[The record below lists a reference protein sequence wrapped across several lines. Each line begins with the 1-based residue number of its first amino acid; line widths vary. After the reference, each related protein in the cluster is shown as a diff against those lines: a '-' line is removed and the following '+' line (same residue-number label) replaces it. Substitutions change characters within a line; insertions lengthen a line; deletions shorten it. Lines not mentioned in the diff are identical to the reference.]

1 MEELNIGNILEAQEI
16 RNLIRHKKNLLEF
29 FDELIEKVNKKIN
42 LPENYLK
49 LSLEP
54 VFDSDTS
61 DDDDELINDFLE
73 GISDR

>member
-42 LPENYLK
+42 HPSH

-61 DDDDELINDFLE
+61 DTSDDDELINDFLD